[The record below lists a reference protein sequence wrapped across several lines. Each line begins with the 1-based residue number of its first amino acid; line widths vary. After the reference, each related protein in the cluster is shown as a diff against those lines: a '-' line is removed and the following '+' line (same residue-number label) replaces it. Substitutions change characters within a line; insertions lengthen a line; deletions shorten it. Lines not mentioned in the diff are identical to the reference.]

1 MNDTKA
7 QAATHHGQGT
17 GQVVVTVYG
26 QPGCGPCKATARSLT
41 KRGIAY
47 SYVDVTVY
55 PEAHAHITSLGFKAT
70 PVVEVKE
77 VGGDGQSVVWAE
89 LRMDA
94 INDLARVH
102 AGDVPFTALAPHDMQ
117 RV

>member
-26 QPGCGPCKATARSLT
+26 QPGCGLSVVGSCLT

-55 PEAHAHITSLGFKAT
+55 PEAYAHITSLGFKST

-77 VGGDGQSVVWAE
+77 VGGDGQSVVWSE

-94 INDLARVH
+94 INALARVH